1 MKKKFIWLSFFV
13 AFILFTNY
21 GGIFRILTVGV
32 IFSDP
37 KFHVTYYTYST
48 AHGEFRMWE
57 DEMKGP
63 HIKDLDII
71 FKSFR
76 ECYPTSPD
84 TIVYR
89 NFRRNIWEFWN
100 WGHFFTHE
108 RYKLPYLSPGD
119 IKPMK
124 RKTRPFNNCAIPNYA
139 KELE

>member
-1 MKKKFIWLSFFV
+1 MILAFGFIAYASNY
-13 AFILFTNY
+13 IGLFRMLL
-21 GGIFRILTVGV
+21 GSVLFL
-32 IFSDP
+32 P
-37 KFHVTYYTYST
+37 EFHIKDFNYST

-63 HIKDLDII
+63 HIRDIDII

-100 WGHFFTHE
+100 WGNFFTHE
-108 RYKLPYLSPGD
+108 RYKLPYLSPDD
-119 IKPMK
+119 IKSMK
-124 RKTRPFNNCAIPNYA
+124 KKTAPFGDCAIPNYA
-139 KELE
+139 EEVK